1 MEIVEHL
8 RNLMAVE
15 TMEQKN
21 SPRVV
26 IVGSGFG
33 GLVAA
38 RTLARSPVKITLV
51 DRQNFHTFQPLLY
64 QVATAGL
71 SPGEIAAPIR
81 WILRNRRNVEVLMA
95 EVQDFDLARKVV
107 KLADGELAY
116 DYLIVAAGASHA
128 YFGHDEWEPFAP
140 GLKTI
145 EDALELRRRVL
156 LAFELAER
164 QAASGKEQVQLNF
177 VVVGGG
183 PTGVELAGTLAEIA
197 RRALANEFRTI
208 DPRKTRIILL
218 EGGPRVLPAYPEDL
232 SRSAEEQLRKLGVEV
247 HTSALVTNVTPG
259 AVHMGNTQLPAAVT
273 LWAAGVAASPLG
285 KKLGAPV
292 DRAGRVL
299 VNPDL
304 SLPGHPEVFVIGDLA
319 ALKDEN
325 GKWLPGVAP
334 VAMQE
339 GKATAHNIEAELD
352 GEARKNF
359 HYFNKGNL
367 ATIGRAAAV
376 AEFGKIHISGFL
388 AWLAWLFVHVFFL
401 IGFRNRIIVMV
412 QWAWS
417 YFTYERGARLITGD
431 THLPG
436 WDEMLAEEMGPSEVK
451 TNVKHPPKRSL
462 DGAPCLPRRDAG
474 ATLRDNSAGGR
485 LPMKPS
491 KLLPTLCGILL
502 GAVLGPSTP
511 SSAEILKI
519 VVNDTIHPIT
529 DEYIGRALSEAERN
543 KDQALLIEMNTPG
556 GLLESTRNII
566 EKILASPVPVIIY
579 VTPSG
584 SRAASAGFFILQSA
598 DVAAMAPGTNTGAAH
613 PVTLGGGKMDD
624 VMKRRWRM
632 TPPL

>member
-1 MEIVEHL
+1 MD
-8 RNLMAVE
+8 A
-15 TMEQKN
+15 KAK
-21 SPRVV
+21 PRVV
-26 IVGSGFG
+26 IVGGGFG
-33 GLVAA
+33 GLLAA
-38 RTLARSPVKITLV
+38 RTVARNPVQVTLI

-81 WILRNRRNVEVLMA
+81 WILRSRRNVEVLMS
-95 EVQDFDLARKVV
+95 EVQDFDLSRKVV
-107 KLADGELAY
+107 KLPDGEVAY
-116 DYLIVAAGASHA
+116 DYLIVASGASHA

-145 EDALELRRRVL
+145 EDALEIRRRVL

-164 QAASGKEQVQLNF
+164 QAADGKEQVQLNF

-197 RRALANEFRTI
+197 RRALANEFRSI
-208 DPRKTRIILL
+208 DPRKTRIVLL
-218 EGGPRVLPAYPEDL
+218 EGGLRILPAYPEDL
-232 SRSAEEQLRKLGVEV
+232 SRSAEEQLRRLGVEV
-247 HTSALVTNVTPG
+247 HTSALVTGIAPG
-259 AVHMGNTQLPAAVT
+259 AVQMGKTRWPAAVI

-339 GKATAHNIEAELD
+339 GKATAHNIAAELR
-352 GEARKNF
+352 GEPRKNF

-376 AEFGKIHISGFL
+376 AEFGKIHISGFV
-388 AWLAWLFVHVFFL
+388 AWLAWLFIHIFFL
-401 IGFRNRIIVMV
+401 IGFRNRIIVLV

-431 THLPG
+431 KRLPG
-436 WDEMLAEEMGPSEVK
+436 WGELRGEEV
-451 TNVKHPPKRSL
+451 
-462 DGAPCLPRRDAG
+462 
-474 ATLRDNSAGGR
+474 
-485 LPMKPS
+485 
-491 KLLPTLCGILL
+491 
-502 GAVLGPSTP
+502 
-511 SSAEILKI
+511 
-519 VVNDTIHPIT
+519 
-529 DEYIGRALSEAERN
+529 
-543 KDQALLIEMNTPG
+543 
-556 GLLESTRNII
+556 
-566 EKILASPVPVIIY
+566 EKG
-579 VTPSG
+579 T
-584 SRAASAGFFILQSA
+584 AA
-598 DVAAMAPGTNTGAAH
+598 D
-613 PVTLGGGKMDD
+613 
-624 VMKRRWRM
+624 
-632 TPPL
+632 